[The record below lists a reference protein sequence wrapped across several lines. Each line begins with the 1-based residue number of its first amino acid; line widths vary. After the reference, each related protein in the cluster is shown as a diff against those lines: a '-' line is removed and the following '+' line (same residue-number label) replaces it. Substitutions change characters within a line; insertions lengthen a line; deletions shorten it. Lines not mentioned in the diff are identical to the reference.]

1 MLPKTSKTKHKP
13 TSRGQR
19 KHVRR
24 MKQEAR
30 KGNVPDNKSNK
41 VIPVAASPKP

>member
-1 MLPKTSKTKHKP
+1 MLTKTVKKEHKQL
-13 TSRGQR
+13 SRGQR

-30 KGNVPDNKSNK
+30 RTGIPDNPIKK
-41 VIPVAASPKP
+41 TVPVPVGIKE

>member
-1 MLPKTSKTKHKP
+1 MVSKIARK

-30 KGNVPDNKSNK
+30 RTSIPDNPIKKRVRTS
-41 VIPVAASPKP
+41 VAVKE

>member
-1 MLPKTSKTKHKP
+1 MVTKTDKTERKQS
-13 TSRGQR
+13 SRGQR

-30 KGNVPDNKSNK
+30 RTSIPDNPIKKRVRTS
-41 VIPVAASPKP
+41 IAPKE

>member
-1 MLPKTSKTKHKP
+1 MVTKTGKMERKQL
-13 TSRGQR
+13 SRGQR

-30 KGNVPDNKSNK
+30 RTSIPDNPIKK
-41 VIPVAASPKP
+41 RVRALAGTKE

>member
-1 MLPKTSKTKHKP
+1 MVTKTGKSERKQS
-13 TSRGQR
+13 SRGQR

-30 KGNVPDNKSNK
+30 RTSIPDNPIKK
-41 VIPVAASPKP
+41 RVRTPVSPKE

>member
-1 MLPKTSKTKHKP
+1 MVTKTGKTEHKQS
-13 TSRGQR
+13 SRGQR

-30 KGNVPDNKSNK
+30 RTSIPDNPIKKRVRTPAVSK
-41 VIPVAASPKP
+41 E

>member
-1 MLPKTSKTKHKP
+1 MLNKTGKTQRKQL
-13 TSRGQR
+13 SRGQR

-30 KGNVPDNKSNK
+30 KGSVLDSK
-41 VIPVAASPKP
+41 VKKAAPAPAIPKP

>member
-1 MLPKTSKTKHKP
+1 MVTETVKTKRKQL
-13 TSRGQR
+13 SRGQR

-30 KGNVPDNKSNK
+30 RTSIPENPIKKTVP
-41 VIPVAASPKP
+41 VPVGIKE

>member
-1 MLPKTSKTKHKP
+1 MAAKTDKTKRKQL
-13 TSRGQR
+13 SRGER

-30 KGNVPDNKSNK
+30 RTSIPENPIKKTVP
-41 VIPVAASPKP
+41 VPVGIKE

>member
-1 MLPKTSKTKHKP
+1 MVTKTGKTEHRQL
-13 TSRGQR
+13 SRGQR

-30 KGNVPDNKSNK
+30 RTSIPDNPIKK
-41 VIPVAASPKP
+41 RARTPVVVKE

>member
-1 MLPKTSKTKHKP
+1 MAAKTDKTKRKQL
-13 TSRGQR
+13 SRGER

-30 KGNVPDNKSNK
+30 RTSIPDNPIKKRVRTSAVSK
-41 VIPVAASPKP
+41 E

>member
-1 MLPKTSKTKHKP
+1 MAAKKGKMKRKQL
-13 TSRGQR
+13 SRGER

-30 KGNVPDNKSNK
+30 RTSIPDNPTRKTMPA
-41 VIPVAASPKP
+41 PVDIKE

>member
-1 MLPKTSKTKHKP
+1 MITKTGKTERKQS
-13 TSRGQR
+13 SRGQR

-30 KGNVPDNKSNK
+30 RGSIPDNVIKSRK
-41 VIPVAASPKP
+41 RTSEVPK

>member
-1 MLPKTSKTKHKP
+1 MIIKTGKTEHKQSP
-13 TSRGQR
+13 RGQR

-30 KGNVPDNKSNK
+30 RVGIPDNVIKSK
-41 VIPVAASPKP
+41 KHTSGVPKE

>member
-1 MLPKTSKTKHKP
+1 MLTKTVKKEHKQL
-13 TSRGQR
+13 SRGQR

-30 KGNVPDNKSNK
+30 RTSIPDNPIKKRVRTS
-41 VIPVAASPKP
+41 VAVKE

>member
-1 MLPKTSKTKHKP
+1 MGINTGKTKRKQL
-13 TSRGQR
+13 SRGER

-30 KGNVPDNKSNK
+30 RTSIPDNPIKTTVRTPAGIK
-41 VIPVAASPKP
+41 E